1 MSKKCERTIFLSDCQ
16 SFYASVEKATHP
28 GLDNLPV
35 VVAGDPARRSGIIL
49 AACPIAKSFGI
60 TTAQRL
66 GEALQLCPN
75 AIVMRPHMQ
84 RYIDVSLA
92 ITDIYEKYTDLVE
105 VFSID
110 EQFLDVTGSLN
121 HFGCTPDELAVMIQQ
136 KVAASMNVR
145 IRVGI
150 GPTKIL
156 AKQATDNFAKKN
168 SSGIFTLG
176 KDDVE
181 RFLWPLSIDK
191 MYGVG
196 SRMTRHFV
204 VLGMTTIGHVAKTPL
219 AILKQKFRARFGKQS
234 DIQAEVMW
242 RTANGLDDSPVTP
255 GTFDIAPKSIGHA
268 MTLPRDYL
276 TVEEV
281 DVVLLELTEEVCRDA
296 RAKGFTSGTV
306 HVFCMCSPYDS
317 PTGFSQQRK
326 MPLNTNH
333 TLKVYDSVREI
344 FRRNWNGLPVRK
356 VGVTL
361 GTLAEEDVTQLD
373 LFEDVTKLREL
384 DRVVD
389 GIKERF
395 GNTAIIRAS
404 SLMKAGLA
412 TDRAG
417 KIGGHY
423 R

>member
-1 MSKKCERTIFLSDCQ
+1 MSKKGERTIFLSDCQ

-28 GLDNLPV
+28 GLDDLPV

-168 SSGIFTLG
+168 ASGIFTLG

-204 VLGMTTIGHVAKTPL
+204 ALGMTTIGHVAKTPL
-219 AILKQKFRARFGKQS
+219 ATLKQKFRARFGKQS

-296 RAKGFTSGTV
+296 RTKGFTSGTV

-326 MPLNTNH
+326 MPMTTNH
-333 TLKVYDSVREI
+333 TLKVFDSVREI

-389 GIKERF
+389 GIKDRF

>member
-1 MSKKCERTIFLSDCQ
+1 MREKSDRTIYLSDCQ
-16 SFYASVEKATHP
+16 SFYASVEKASHP
-28 GLDNLPV
+28 GLENLPV

-60 TTAQRL
+60 STAQRL

-75 AIVMRPHMQ
+75 VIVMRPHMQ

-92 ITDIYEKYTDLVE
+92 ITDIYKEYTDLVE

-121 HFGCTPDELAVMIQQ
+121 HFRCNAEELAVMIQK

-168 SSGIFTLG
+168 QNGIFTLG
-176 KDDVE
+176 KEDVE
-181 RFLWPLSIDK
+181 RVLWPLSVDK

-204 VLGMTTIGHVAKTPL
+204 NLGMTTIGHVAKTPL
-219 AILKQKFRARFGKQS
+219 HVLKQKFRARFGKQS

-255 GTFDIAPKSIGHA
+255 GTFNVAPKSIGHG
-268 MTLPRDYL
+268 MTLPRDY
-276 TVEEV
+276 TTAEEV
-281 DVVLLELTEEVCRDA
+281 DIVLLELTEEVCRDA
-296 RAKGFTSGTV
+296 RKKGYTSGTI
-306 HVFCMCSPYDS
+306 HVFCMCSPYDA

-326 MPLNTNH
+326 MPFATNN
-333 TLKVYDSVREI
+333 TLKVFESVREI
-344 FRRNWNGLPVRK
+344 FHRNWNGHPVRK

-361 GTLAEEDVTQLD
+361 GSLDDEGVTQLD
-373 LFEDVTKLREL
+373 LFEDVTKLRKL
-384 DRVVD
+384 DSVLD
-389 GIKERF
+389 GIKDRF

-412 TDRAG
+412 ADRAG

-423 R
+423 K